1 MYVYVS
7 VCVCLWQVLSPA
19 WSSYSQYTASVKL
32 IPMRMPP
39 AVEEVLRRAESLKQ
53 EGNQLH
59 INEEYVAGIKAP
71 YISS

>member
-1 MYVYVS
+1 V
-7 VCVCLWQVLSPA
+7 WQVLSPA

-59 INEEYVAGIKAP
+59 INEEYVAGIIKAP
-71 YISS
+71 YIST